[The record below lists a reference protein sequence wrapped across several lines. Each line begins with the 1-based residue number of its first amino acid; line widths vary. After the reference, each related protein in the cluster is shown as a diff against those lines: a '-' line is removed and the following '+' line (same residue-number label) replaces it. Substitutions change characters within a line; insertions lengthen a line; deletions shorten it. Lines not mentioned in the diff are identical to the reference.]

1 MTAKIIDGKQLAKDI
16 KASLTQEVAAL
27 KEKGVVPTIAL
38 LLVGDDPASKLYV
51 NSKAKST
58 EEIGGKP
65 EVLHLPED
73 TTLDKIMALI
83 GRLNQDDSIHGI
95 LVQLPLPEHLHH
107 YEKEI
112 MNSIKPEKD
121 ADAFHPVN
129 IGNLVIGDKCFEGCT
144 AAGCMR
150 LIDQAGVDLKGKHA
164 VVVGSTI
171 EVGKPITMMLF
182 ARGVV
187 VTLIHPD
194 TPNLAD
200 YTVKGDLLIVEAQR
214 PGFIKKEMIKPGAIV
229 IDAGTSYIDGKT
241 YGDVEAGGADVAG
254 WITPVPGGVG
264 PMIIAMLMYNLV
276 EAAK

>member
-16 KASLTQEVAAL
+16 KANLTREVAVL
-27 KEKGVVPTIAL
+27 KEKGITPTIAL

-58 EEIGGKP
+58 GEIGG
-65 EVLHLPED
+65 EAQVHHLPED

-83 GRLNQDDSIHGI
+83 GKLNDDDGVHGI

-107 YEKEI
+107 HEKEI
-112 MNSIKPEKD
+112 LNAIKPEKD
-121 ADAFHPVN
+121 VDAFHPFN

-144 AAGCMR
+144 AAGCLR
-150 LIDQAGVDLKGKHA
+150 LIDQTGVDLKGKHA

-182 ARGVV
+182 ARGAV
-187 VTLIHPD
+187 VTLVHPD

-200 YTVKGDLLIVEAQR
+200 YTVGGDLLVVEAQR
-214 PGFIKKEMIKPGAIV
+214 PGFIKAEMIKPGAIV

-241 YGDVEAGGADVAG
+241 YGDVVAGGAEVAG